1 MKSDENLRLPAAH
14 AADGFPFSPDS
25 NDFKQGVA
33 LMRKVLGAEDA
44 GRIEAL
50 IGNPLF
56 GDELGYL
63 FSKTWG
69 ALYARTDKL
78 ALRERALLLMG
89 TDLALGRE
97 GPLKDHMRV
106 ALYAGLSPQQ
116 VIEALFQS
124 MFYVGAPALVLGLK
138 VASEVLGPHMEAA
151 KNAPP
156 ISHTLK
162 EGTMIKDLGVRLG
175 PINHVAMA
183 VKDWEKTARGF
194 ASLMGLKTWRK
205 MEIPSAIMEKAEYY
219 GKPCEFVWI
228 SAFAKLGDTLIEL
241 CQPVSGETVFADF
254 VNEYGD
260 GIQHVG
266 DLSHPEPL
274 ELVRKYTSQGV
285 KIANYGKI
293 AGVAELFF
301 LDTREQ
307 LGGMFLEVVA
317 PPTYARI
324 ADLGE
329 DITFS

>member
-1 MKSDENLRLPAAH
+1 MKTEGRFSLD
-14 AADGFPFSPDS
+14 AADGFPFSRDS
-25 NDFKQGVA
+25 KDYQQGLA
-33 LMRKVLGAEDA
+33 LMRKVLGPEDA
-44 GRIEAL
+44 AKIEAL
-50 IGNPLF
+50 IDNPLF
-56 GDELGYL
+56 GNEIGYL
-63 FSKTWG
+63 FAKTWG
-69 ALYARTDKL
+69 ALYARDNL
-78 ALRERALLLMG
+78 PLRDRAMLLMG

-106 ALYAGLSPQQ
+106 ALHAGVSPQQ
-116 VIEALFQS
+116 IVEALFQS
-124 MFYVGAPALVLGLK
+124 MFYVGAPGLVLGLK
-138 VASEVLGPHMEAA
+138 VASEVLAPYLEAM
-151 KNAPP
+151 KNAPAIP
-156 ISHTLK
+156 HHIK
-162 EGTMIKDLGVRLG
+162 EGTMINDLGVRLG

-219 GKPCEFVWI
+219 GKPAEFVWI

-254 VNEYGD
+254 VNQYGD
-260 GIQHVG
+260 GMQHVG

-274 ELVRKYTSQGV
+274 ELVRRYTSHGV
-285 KIANYGKI
+285 KVANYCKI

-317 PPTYARI
+317 PPTYAQI
-324 ADLGE
+324 AAMGE
-329 DITFS
+329 DITFT